1 MQLKTAMDSFRMKDS
16 LCNQLQQQLQ
26 LLSDDHRQQAEKRGP
41 YAQASRVH
49 SAGHTVKNHAAAC
62 TVSEDDDDDE
72 EDEVTIADS
81 IPAERPRTRHQPDA
95 RQEGRKQRQTG
106 RKQADAMKGRRRQ
119 APRLALQAVRPALDE
134 EDDGSDFDLA
144 SSGVTFCL
152 RGLGSRGAKVKLD
165 LTS

>member
-26 LLSDDHRQQAEKRGP
+26 LLSDDHRQHAGKRAP
-41 YAQASRVH
+41 NAQAGHVH
-49 SAGHTVKNHAAAC
+49 AVGHAAGNHAAAC
-62 TVSEDDDDDE
+62 IVSEGDEDDGE
-72 EDEVTIADS
+72 EALENS
-81 IPAERPRTRHQPDA
+81 IPAQRPRQQSQA
-95 RQEGRKQRQTG
+95 RQEGRKQQQAG
-106 RKQADAMKGRRRQ
+106 RRQADVVKGRRRQ
-119 APRLALQAVRPALDE
+119 APRLALQAVRPALDD
-134 EDDGSDFDLA
+134 EDDGSDLDLA